1 MKLFDTLNN
10 GEEEFTGSKEEK
22 QEEQECGYEEHKEG
36 GIPINFEV
44 RWSTFSIGFFIFITK
59 DFLSLGVDK
68 KKKG

>member
-10 GEEEFTGSKEEK
+10 GEEEFTGRKEK
-22 QEEQECGYEEHKEG
+22 DEEQECGYEEHKEG

-44 RWSTFSIGFFIFITK
+44 RWSSFSIGFFIFLTK
-59 DFLSLGVDK
+59 DLSLGVDR